1 MSEERDD
8 GEAIARSQGDP
19 DAFVPVFER
28 HFDAIHRYLRRR
40 LGPELADEL
49 ASETFVAA
57 FDARRRYDGSPDAR
71 AWLYGI
77 ATNLLR
83 RHLRAEER
91 RWRAYARAAE
101 RDEAGHA
108 ETETAVAEALGSLS
122 PEEREALLLYAWAD
136 LSYEEI
142 AAALHVPVGTVR
154 SRLSRARAG
163 TRAHLAP
170 QLERTVL
177 DG

>member
-1 MSEERDD
+1 MAGVTDD
-8 GEAIARSQGDP
+8 GEAIVRSGRDA

-40 LGPELADEL
+40 LRSDVADEL

-71 AWLYGI
+71 PWLYGI

-83 RHLRAEER
+83 RHLRTEER
-91 RWRAYARAAE
+91 RWRAYVRAVGPADAPE
-101 RDEAGHA
+101 A
-108 ETETAVAEALGSLS
+108 ETDLAVATALGALGA
-122 PEEREALLLYAWAD
+122 EDRDTLLLYAWGD

-142 AAALHVPVGTVR
+142 ASALRLPVGTVR
-154 SRLSRARAG
+154 SRLNRARAQ
-163 TRAHLAP
+163 TRALLAP